1 MDPPLELASR
11 DTTLSFELE
20 ALLGECVA
28 RMEQRYDQIIGC
40 RVTVELKSHARDD
53 YCTPDVLI
61 DLQVPGEILLVRD
74 QNGRGGDVLTAVR
87 HAFDSAA
94 RQIEEYKARR
104 DVRVEL
110 CGLVD
115 PPRSEKP
122 H

>member
-1 MDPPLELASR
+1 MDPPLELTSR

-20 ALLGECVA
+20 TLLGECLA
-28 RMEQRYDQIIGC
+28 RMGQRYDQIIGC
-40 RVTVELKSHARDD
+40 CVTVELKNSANDD

-61 DLQVPGEILLVRD
+61 DLQVPGETLLVRD
-74 QNGRGGDVLTAVR
+74 QNGRSGDVLTAVR